1 MALARLPTYLEFG
14 HMMGVITENP
24 VRRDVRCRSGCTMST
39 RGRLLTRSVEHYRVV
54 RYSWNERTFAW
65 MGNSRRLVVRC
76 VKNQYLRN
84 LLSYCSC
91 HDSLEENV
99 YEVLEPAI
107 IKGLL
112 IFLSR

>member
-54 RYSWNERTFAW
+54 AIHGTSAPSHGWVTPE
-65 MGNSRRLVVRC
+65 G
-76 VKNQYLRN
+76 
-84 LLSYCSC
+84 LS
-91 HDSLEENV
+91 
-99 YEVLEPAI
+99 
-107 IKGLL
+107 
-112 IFLSR
+112 